1 MDHQFVNTQYRPNQ
15 NSATT
20 SVLSGNSLLTDVSQ
34 VTPLSKNPGS
44 SDRGF
49 SGNVNYN
56 LETIDS

>member
-15 NSATT
+15 NSSTT
-20 SVLSGNSLLTDVSQ
+20 PILSDISLLTAVSQ
-34 VTPLSKNPGS
+34 VTPASKNPGS

-49 SGNVNYN
+49 TGKVNYN